1 MNWVLG
7 ILNASQ
13 ASYLPLQNNAI
24 LTNRRFEIVGATQ
37 NEIPE
42 ASASGIFV
50 LEHGFR
56 GLRRTK
62 AAEIR
67 RLPSANS

>member
-1 MNWVLG
+1 MNWALG

-37 NEIPE
+37 IKESNHSV
-42 ASASGIFV
+42 ALFCFYFYDV
-50 LEHGFR
+50 LELIWHHDC
-56 GLRRTK
+56 
-62 AAEIR
+62 AA
-67 RLPSANS
+67 

>member
-1 MNWVLG
+1 MNWALG

-37 NEIPE
+37 KKALAK
-42 ASASGIFV
+42 ASAFFN
-50 LEHGFR
+50 EAHPR
-56 GLRRTK
+56 CMRNEAGLRPMKRAFGT
-62 AAEIR
+62 
-67 RLPSANS
+67 